1 MVSVVS
7 WRERRQAIRPKQR
20 PSTIRVDPQTDSA
33 AAIEKEP
40 RANVDGLCT
49 LAQET
54 EAAPPEKYCQPLLY
68 GDAIGERTPAVS
80 SDNDVLRAGEGR
92 RNQFQVTALKEYKHS

>member
-1 MVSVVS
+1 MKGAKRSAPSNVHQLFVLI
-7 WRERRQAIRPKQR
+7 RKQIRRRQLR
-20 PSTIRVDPQTDSA
+20 
-33 AAIEKEP
+33 KEP